1 MKLSFKNRSHNNVS
15 STTAAL
21 LCLCMLSACGLGT
34 EVGNGA
40 KDDDTQKKKSGSA
53 ANNEAESTDGKD
65 QDMNSEIEEKNNDDD
80 VTILSAYS
88 IDMGIIFNSC
98 GSPFEPLYKMPF
110 ILNGTVKSGKKVQ
123 LTGDFNASLDTVIVS
138 NGSDNTLAHIKD
150 DDTVGD
156 HKVIVTKKDSSTYP
170 SPYVCSEIVESVE
183 ASIHSYSIILTP
195 VNAEGMTDD
204 SKPETTLN
212 WVVDKTQSTPAL
224 TSISVTSE
232 EIELL
237 KLETDSE

>member
-1 MKLSFKNRSHNNVS
+1 MKLSFKNRSPNNAS

-65 QDMNSEIEEKNNDDD
+65 QTMNPEIEEKNNDDD
-80 VTILSAYS
+80 VTILAAYG

-110 ILNGTVKSGKKVQ
+110 TISGTVKSGKKVQ
-123 LTGDFNASLDTVIVS
+123 FTGDFNASIDTVVISDGS
-138 NGSDNTLAHIKD
+138 NNPLAHIKD
-150 DDTVGD
+150 DATAGD

-170 SPYVCSEIVESVE
+170 SPYVCSEIVEAVE
-183 ASIHSYSIILTP
+183 ASIHSYSVILTP
-195 VNAEGMTDD
+195 VKADDMTDD
-204 SKPETTLN
+204 SKPETTLS
-212 WVVDKTQSTPAL
+212 WVVDKTQSPPAL

-232 EIELL
+232 AIELL